1 MFRPRANGGPDPS
14 ETEAI
19 EGLCEILGPL
29 ADPARAA
36 VRDPEI
42 VIDRCEVA
50 AEGDVARLQVDADA
64 RGLER
69 SSTRIDLPRIVSEQR
84 EVARVRSGDD
94 ARGGRIDEAIHPVR
108 REPAEVRFRRG
119 FLVCL

>member
-1 MFRPRANGGPDPS
+1 MFRPRPNGGSDPS

-36 VRDPEI
+36 VRDPKI

-69 SSTRIDLPRIVSEQR
+69 STARIDLPLIVSEQR
-84 EVARVRSGDD
+84 EVARVGPGEF
-94 ARGGRIDEAIHPVR
+94 ARCDLGNEAMHPVR
-108 REPAEVRFRRG
+108 
-119 FLVCL
+119 

>member
-1 MFRPRANGGPDPS
+1 MFRPRPNGGSDPS

-19 EGLCEILGPL
+19 EGLREFLGPL

-36 VRDPEI
+36 VRDPKI

-50 AEGDVARLQVDADA
+50 AEGDVARLQIDADA

-69 SSTRIDLPRIVSEQR
+69 PSAGIDLPRIVPEQG
-84 EVARVRSGDD
+84 EVARVRRS
-94 ARGGRIDEAIHPVR
+94 EER
-108 REPAEVRFRRG
+108 RVGKEWRSQWGP
-119 FLVCL
+119 

>member
-1 MFRPRANGGPDPS
+1 MFRPRPNGGSDPS

-36 VRDPEI
+36 VRDPKI

-69 SSTRIDLPRIVSEQR
+69 SAARIDLPRIVSEQR
-84 EVARVRSGDD
+84 EVARVGSGDD
-94 ARGGRIDEAIHPVR
+94 ARGDRIDEGLHHVR
-108 REPAEVRFRRG
+108 RKRIE
-119 FLVCL
+119 

>member
-1 MFRPRANGGPDPS
+1 MFRARPDGRPDPS

-36 VRDPEI
+36 VRDPKI

-69 SSTRIDLPRIVSEQR
+69 STARIDLPRLVPEQR
-84 EVARVRSGDD
+84 EGARVGPVHD
-94 ARGGRIDEAIHPVR
+94 AGVDGL
-108 REPAEVRFRRG
+108 AED
-119 FLVCL
+119 

>member
-1 MFRPRANGGPDPS
+1 MFRPRPDRRSDSS
-14 ETEAI
+14 ETETI

-36 VRDPEI
+36 VRDPKI

-69 SSTRIDLPRIVSEQR
+69 SAARIDLPRIVSEQR
-84 EVARVRSGDD
+84 EVADRKSTRLNSSHTVISY
-94 ARGGRIDEAIHPVR
+94 AV
-108 REPAEVRFRRG
+108 F
-119 FLVCL
+119 CLKK